1 MVATGLPCQISDEQI
16 KYKGKNKRNRSV
28 SRKKIEK
35 TDEVKSFK
43 PTKIKSFFYVIS
55 VIA

>member
-43 PTKIKSFFYVIS
+43 PTKIKSFFM
-55 VIA
+55 